1 MSQMRKITSQ
11 TKAGQYMCPECGKIF
26 DNKKSVDSHVFKK
39 HEPNMANAWKL
50 A

>member
-1 MSQMRKITSQ
+1 MRKIAPR

-26 DNKKSVDSHVFKK
+26 EDKKSVDRHVFSK
-39 HEPNMANAWKL
+39 HEPNRANAWKL

>member
-1 MSQMRKITSQ
+1 
-11 TKAGQYMCPECGKIF
+11 MCPECGKVF
-26 DNKKSVDSHVFKK
+26 EDKKSVDSHISRK